1 MENEQYLGKIK
12 VVDIVDNADG
22 SASVT
27 FEADDE
33 FKDWFKKKHNLKK
46 WSEKRFNKFLQDAI
60 DHMAAQLKEEQN
72 AIAEKKKEN

>member
-1 MENEQYLGKIK
+1 METYLGKIK
-12 VVDIVDNADG
+12 VVDIIDNADG

-33 FKDWFKKKHNLKK
+33 FKNWFKKKHNLKK

-60 DHMAAQLKEEQN
+60 DHMTAQMKEEQN
-72 AIAEKKKEN
+72 ANTQKEEKT